1 MAILANLPFC
11 LEVRKKSLDDQNYE
25 DLVLKDFFETVLDLK
40 QQHKPELRILENRNL
55 SIRLTS
61 TNMDAAVDMDGFDGV
76 DNPDIAHADGTYL
89 KSSYSFVQAFSG
101 ESFPLPPGLYV
112 LKVSVN
118 GK

>member
-25 DLVLKDFFETVLDLK
+25 NLVLKDFFETVLDLK

-61 TNMDAAVDMDGFDGV
+61 TNMDAAVDMDLMGWTILILHMQMV
-76 DNPDIAHADGTYL
+76 PT
-89 KSSYSFVQAFSG
+89 
-101 ESFPLPPGLYV
+101 
-112 LKVSVN
+112 
-118 GK
+118 

>member
-25 DLVLKDFFETVLDLK
+25 NLVLKDFFETVLDLK

-89 KSSYSFVQAFSG
+89 K
-101 ESFPLPPGLYV
+101 
-112 LKVSVN
+112 
-118 GK
+118 